1 MDNSFSYGE
10 TKPFLFNFNNKK
22 FYYTNEKKNNVPN
35 IYGQVYNLY
44 ATRKKEISKK
54 ILSDFKP
61 KSKIYKLNKTFKKY
75 LLLKLQFLNDNYL
88 DLRKKKF
95 KSGLYRFKWYL

>member
-1 MDNSFSYGE
+1 MKKRDKKFFLESIKILNNSFSYGKI
-10 TKPFLFNFNNKK
+10 KPFLFNFNDKK

-61 KSKIYKLNKTFKKY
+61 KSKI
-75 LLLKLQFLNDNYL
+75 
-88 DLRKKKF
+88 
-95 KSGLYRFKWYL
+95 